1 MGQHKISGGFI
12 TYQFTRRPG
21 ETGYWLSVSTLSS
34 REKDSSCPVCVRP
47 PPHVMELCLMAH
59 NQYSQMLVEGKV
71 AFDLNA
77 DSLGVGGLSICPKLP
92 LNSLLGH
99 GGFKGKE
106 GSNLS

>member
-1 MGQHKISGGFI
+1 MGQHKISRGFI

-59 NQYSQMLVEGKV
+59 NQYSQMSMERKSTVYTQYCIQNPLVTRTYYITQGNL
-71 AFDLNA
+71 F
-77 DSLGVGGLSICPKLP
+77 SPLP
-92 LNSLLGH
+92 LW
-99 GGFKGKE
+99 GKKSWKE
-106 GSNLS
+106 